1 MSFPG
6 GLVVKNCLLMQET
19 WVQPL
24 RWEYP
29 LEREMAMHFS
39 ILVWE
44 IPWAEESGGLE
55 SMESQ
60 RVRRDLTTKKQ
71 QQYETH
77 LLFSPY
83 RYLYSNFSF
92 FLT

>member
-1 MSFPG
+1 M
-6 GLVVKNCLLMQET
+6 VKNCLLMQET
-19 WVQPL
+19 WVHPL

-29 LEREMAMHFS
+29 LEREMATHFG

-60 RVRRDLTTKKQ
+60 RVRHDLTTKKQ
-71 QQYETH
+71 QQYERNT
-77 LLFSPY
+77 SA
-83 RYLYSNFSF
+83 
-92 FLT
+92 FLSL